1 MSRSIATCWALV
13 AVLIAGTGS
22 WSYAQTAS
30 SSPQSPR
37 PTAPSADSVYS
48 VSLRGV
54 TLADAL
60 ERFTALTQVSMAYDA
75 DLVRGRQTFCAVQN
89 AEAPKVLACILEDTG
104 LDYVRTSNG
113 TFIIVLSAKQEAK
126 YGQIAGIVV
135 DASTGEPLPGANIL
149 LADASTGTS
158 TNDAGLFQ
166 VSSLMDGPHRVVVSY
181 IGYQTTTADVTV
193 TAGKRQRQRIELVP
207 RPIVSEPLIVDGL
220 QPRLPSET
228 LGQGTVL
235 SEDIAQPDAQTGTG
249 DVARAASTLIGVAT
263 QSPLADLHIQG
274 GDVGEHEMRLDGVT
288 VRNPVSAGRLISA
301 FSPLAI
307 GRLTTQK
314 AGFGAMNGSYLS
326 GVVQLEHDLTQRG
339 TQWAS
344 ISADPVSTNA
354 RAQGTFTL
362 AGRPVTAMST
372 ARIGMWSVY
381 RDPSLHR
388 IIENWSAIDPVLSA
402 AWTYRPAPTSE
413 AYADNDISQLEPMS
427 AQSLQPTA
435 QFSDWHAAFRAE
447 LSPYRFLYVS
457 GYHGR
462 STIGADLVL
471 DERLLVERD
480 TVTLQA
486 PAYDRYHWD
495 NTTAQARMEWLMGAR
510 MIGEAQVY
518 ASHYNAES
526 TYRIGTLSLPTASNV
541 AGGYNT
547 SRLVR
552 PNDHNQITEIGA
564 RVRLDVGITSQHRLD
579 LEVDVEHIRSDF
591 QVGNAFIPTLR
602 HNPTATRAIVAANND
617 ISLGTRMTLE
627 SGVRLTYVDGRSTV
641 YAEPRLALRYDVA
654 ESAVGGYALQLAGGI
669 YRQFTNQ
676 FNISRDGATAVVPN
690 ANVWLPSDHSLAPP
704 RAYHVSA
711 EALWT
716 PADRWRINLESYA
729 KLQPHLLAIDYPALR
744 HGVSR
749 DQLSQDDY
757 IAHSNGRSLG
767 AGVRAEYVTER
778 FDASAAYNA
787 SLSERTFPG
796 RFGGRRVATPW
807 NEPHR
812 LDVAATLAIGAGFS
826 IQSNLS
832 GVWGRTWGFR
842 TAYYDYLST
851 GTAVGGD
858 FDGGNV
864 AYGQVE
870 ALYDRHGTPTFNRPE
885 TDRLPALIRLNAGIG
900 YDRTFGNVEL
910 GALLQVAN
918 LLDRNNVVDRSLLPL
933 AAGGYELRPRTLPGR
948 LPTLSLT
955 VSY

>member
-1 MSRSIATCWALV
+1 MIRSVATCWALV

-30 SSPQSPR
+30 STR
-37 PTAPSADSVYS
+37 PAPTDSLHS

-54 TLADAL
+54 PLADAL
-60 ERFTALTQVSMAYDA
+60 ERFTALTQVSMAYDS
-75 DLVRGRQTFCAVQN
+75 DLVRGRRTFCAIRS
-89 AEAPKVLACILEDTG
+89 AEAPEVLGCILEDTG

-113 TFIIVLSAKQEAK
+113 TFIIVSSAKKDAT

-181 IGYQTTTADVTV
+181 IGYQTTTADVMV
-193 TAGKRQRQRIELVP
+193 TAGERQRKRIELVP
-207 RPIVSEPLIVDGL
+207 RPILSEPLIVDGL
-220 QPRLPSET
+220 QPRLPSQT

-235 SEDIAQPDAQTGTG
+235 PENIARPDAQTGTG
-249 DVARAASTLIGVAT
+249 DVARAASTLIGVTT

-301 FSPLAI
+301 FSPMAI

-314 AGFGAMNGSYLS
+314 AGFGAMDGSYLS

-344 ISADPVSTNA
+344 ISADPISTNA
-354 RAQGTFTL
+354 RAQGTFSL
-362 AGRPVTAMST
+362 AGRPVTAMGT

-381 RDPSLHR
+381 QDPSLQR

-402 AWTYRPAPTSE
+402 AWTYRSPAMNEISGE
-413 AYADNDISQLEPMS
+413 AEIAQVESLS
-427 AQSLQPTA
+427 AQSLQPTT

-462 STIGADLVL
+462 STIGADLML
-471 DERLLVERD
+471 DERLLVGRD
-480 TVTLQA
+480 TVTVQA

-526 TYRIGTLSLPTASNV
+526 AYRIGTLSLPTESSMTN
-541 AGGYNT
+541 GIST
-547 SRLVR
+547 SRLLR
-552 PNDHNQITEIGA
+552 PDDHNRITEFGA
-564 RVRLDVGITSQHRLD
+564 RVRFDVGITSKHRLD
-579 LEVDVEHIRSDF
+579 LEMDIEHIRSDF

-602 HNPTATRAIVAANND
+602 HAPTATRAVVAANSTL
-617 ISLGTRMTLE
+617 SLSTRMTLE
-627 SGVRLTYVDGRSTV
+627 SGARFTYVNERSTV
-641 YAEPRLALRYDVA
+641 YAEPRLALRYDA
-654 ESAVGGYALQLAGGI
+654 GESAIGGYALQVAGGI

-690 ANVWLPSDHSLAPP
+690 ASVWLPSDHSLAPP

-744 HGVSR
+744 RGVSS
-749 DQLSQDDY
+749 DQLAQNDY
-757 IAHSNGRSLG
+757 IAHSHGRSMG
-767 AGVRAEYVTER
+767 AGVRAEYITER
-778 FDASAAYNA
+778 FDASAAYNV
-787 SLSERTFPG
+787 SVSERTFPG

-812 LDVAATLAIGAGFS
+812 LDLAADLSIGAGFS
-826 IQSNLS
+826 IQTNLS
-832 GVWGRTWGFR
+832 GIWGRAWGFR

-851 GTAVGGD
+851 SGAATSSG
-858 FDGGNV
+858 FRGGNV

-870 ALYDRHGTPTFNRPE
+870 ALYNRHGTPTFSRPE
-885 TDRLPALIRLNAGIG
+885 TDRLPALIRLDAGLG

-918 LLDRNNVVDRSLLPL
+918 LLDRDNVVDRSLLPL
-933 AAGGYELRPRTLPGR
+933 ATGGYETRPRTLPGR

-955 VSY
+955 LSY